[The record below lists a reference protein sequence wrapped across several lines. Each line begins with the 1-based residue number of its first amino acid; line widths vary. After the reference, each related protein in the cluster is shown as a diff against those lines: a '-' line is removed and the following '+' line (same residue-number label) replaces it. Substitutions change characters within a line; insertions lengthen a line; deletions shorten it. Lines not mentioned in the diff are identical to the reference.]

1 MRQNKKHDNES
12 TPSASRLSKL
22 SGYGSDYFI
31 LGRVASRN
39 AQKTLTSVHQLAV
52 ESMNL
57 VTPERW
63 ANAIRLAIKQ
73 EDLYLGKIIQDM

>member
-1 MRQNKKHDNES
+1 MFLTRE
-12 TPSASRLSKL
+12 TLT
-22 SGYGSDYFI
+22 I

-39 AQKTLTSVHQLAV
+39 AQKTLASVHQLAV
-52 ESMNL
+52 ESMNM